1 MFESCLRNYIKRGVR
16 NVPYT
21 SFLCCCCVVGNRR
34 TAGLFGCL
42 QTYKLT
48 NSQIR
53 QLTNSPTHKLASS
66 STYELTHLYINKVY
80 ILVMLSLCKE
90 TQKLALRF
98 DIFLKKACVVFK
110 KALPLHPLSGT
121 KFFGSD

>member
-1 MFESCLRNYIKRGVR
+1 MFLTPLFFVVAVWLVIGVQ
-16 NVPYT
+16 
-21 SFLCCCCVVGNRR
+21 L
-34 TAGLFGCL
+34 GCL
-42 QTYKLT
+42 VVCKLINSQIHKFA

-121 KFFGSD
+121 KFSGSN